1 MSSLT
6 ILVVAVF
13 IGLPLWW
20 KTTEVYRCPLPY
32 SEIEA
37 LAGQQVKGEHER
49 EREREGERERERE
62 REKEK
67 ERERERGRATVLQV
81 PPVLLYTVSV
91 AVLWSQGEEPA
102 LVAKLQQNLPN
113 RTG

>member
-1 MSSLT
+1 MAQSGGDEERWRQYVSSLS

-37 LAGQQVKGEHER
+37 LAGQQVK
-49 EREREGERERERE
+49 
-62 REKEK
+62 
-67 ERERERGRATVLQV
+67 
-81 PPVLLYTVSV
+81 
-91 AVLWSQGEEPA
+91 
-102 LVAKLQQNLPN
+102 
-113 RTG
+113 